1 MLSSHKSGV
10 YSRHEY
16 TRGMYSQLRPSRRL
30 SASHLQPQP
39 LPNALAIA
47 DSSPAPTGSTL
58 PAAVQD
64 QPAGHHTPTSPSS
77 PQSSDTDTEGPIASI
92 HPQQKREDRPVD
104 RHLGG
109 AATNASRPMSS
120 AAPMLTERINRRE
133 REHAHNR
140 ALLAK
145 RLRGSNPVGS
155 NSTSSLTELASS
167 STVAGVGDESPALPS
182 PDQIDTLARAHR
194 RRASESSSY
203 FAATHRAKRPHSEHI
218 VHPPSVSLPVKK
230 RPLSLADF
238 RLSKVLGSG
247 GTATVVRAEPVPGS
261 NAAMVMP
268 VKEIALKAVSK
279 KGLNR
284 RAQHY
289 LAREIAIHRNVQSH
303 PNIASL
309 YEIFEDGS
317 GIYLAMELLRGSDL
331 YSVLKRERRG
341 VSEMVALSIVAQV
354 LDALQYM
361 HSMGCAHRDIK
372 PENLMFAEKPNLT
385 EGRLTP
391 IKLVD
396 FGLACARNPNAPD
409 KDRTSSEKCGTVRY
423 AAPEI
428 VTETS
433 YIPELCDIW
442 SVGVVLYSIIAHRN
456 PYTGKT
462 EKEVIHQIQ
471 HIPLSFDGMEWEQVS
486 EDTKNFIRWCL
497 NLKASDR
504 PTAVKA
510 LNEVDTILNAH
521 GANNSTGS
529 LQGEEGAW
537 AARPSRRRGSNEPQ
551 RPLDLSG
558 FSSHVTREG
567 SSSHGRQ
574 EKSVRGED
582 GTSPPRSCSDD
593 AMDQPANFF
602 DGLVKAWFSGTG
614 SSPDR
619 DGSESSN

>member
-1 MLSSHKSGV
+1 MLSSHKPAV

-16 TRGMYSQLRPSRRL
+16 THGMYGQLRPSRRL

-39 LPNALAIA
+39 LPKALAIA
-47 DSSPAPTGSTL
+47 ERDPAPASIAL
-58 PAAVQD
+58 PPAEQD
-64 QPAGHHTPTSPSS
+64 RPAEHPTPTSPSS
-77 PQSSDTDTEGPIASI
+77 PQSSDTEASIASL

-104 RHLGG
+104 RRLGG
-109 AATNASRPMSS
+109 AATSASRPTSS

-145 RLRGSNPVGS
+145 RLRGPNPV
-155 NSTSSLTELASS
+155 SSKSISCLTELASS
-167 STVAGVGDESPALPS
+167 STVASVVHESPPLPP

-203 FAATHRAKRPHSEHI
+203 FAATHCAKRPHSEHI
-218 VHPPSVSLPVKK
+218 VHPPSVPLPAKK

-238 RLSKVLGSG
+238 RLSKVLGTG

-261 NAAMVMP
+261 NAAKVIP
-268 VKEIALKAVSK
+268 VKEIALKAVPK

-289 LAREIAIHRNVQSH
+289 LAREIAIHRSVQSH

-309 YEIFEDGS
+309 YEVFEDAS

-372 PENLMFAEKPNLT
+372 PENLMFTEKPNLV

-433 YIPELCDIW
+433 YTPELCDVW

-471 HIPLSFDGMEWEQVS
+471 HTPLSFDGMGWERVS

-497 NLKASDR
+497 NRKASER
-504 PTAVKA
+504 PSAARA
-510 LNEVDTILNAH
+510 LNEVDRILNALA
-521 GANNSTGS
+521 ANNSNGS
-529 LQGEEGAW
+529 LPSEEGTW
-537 AARPSRRRGSNEPQ
+537 EGRPSRRRGSNERQ
-551 RPLDLSG
+551 RPSDLSG

-567 SSSHGRQ
+567 SSSHGRRD
-574 EKSVRGED
+574 KSVRGEES
-582 GTSPPRSCSDD
+582 TSLPRSCSDD
-593 AMDQPANFF
+593 AMGQPANFF

-619 DGSESSN
+619 EGSDSSS